1 MAGSPASRMHCRTA
15 RGHSRFLQEK
25 PLASNSINGDD
36 GTPGF
41 GVYLHWPFCAAKC
54 PYCDFNS
61 HVRHKPV
68 DQSEYVTGFLSEMAA
83 MCEETGPRTVTSV
96 FIGGGTPSLME
107 PQTVE
112 ALLNGITKYWGL
124 PDGIEI
130 TMEANPS
137 SVEANRFRAYRK
149 AGINRVSLGVQSLND
164 ADLKFLGRLHNVEEA
179 KIAIGLAR
187 DIFPRL
193 SFDLIYARPKQTLDA
208 WEAELKQA
216 ISYAADHLSLYQL
229 TIEDDTP
236 FQALHRAGKLVI
248 PSDDVAAD
256 LYDVTERVTRDA
268 GLPNYEISNYAVPG
282 AESRHNLTYWRYG
295 DYVGIGP
302 GAHGRFTGDDG
313 FKHVTITERMPER
326 WLDKTRQTGHAI
338 IEREKLD
345 RHQQSDELL
354 LMGLRLVEGLDVP
367 RFEELSGRAL
377 NQEALSNLAMDGLIE
392 PVSNTRLR
400 ATQSG
405 RMVLNSVVASLAG

>member
-1 MAGSPASRMHCRTA
+1 MLT
-15 RGHSRFLQEK
+15 
-25 PLASNSINGDD
+25 SINGDD

-68 DQSEYVTGFLSEMAA
+68 DQSDYVTGFLSEMAA
-83 MCEETGPRTVTSV
+83 MREETGPRNVTSV

-112 ALLNGITKYWGL
+112 ALLNGIAKYWGL
-124 PDGIEI
+124 PEGIEM

-137 SVEANRFRAYRK
+137 SVEATRFRAYRA
-149 AGINRVSLGVQSLND
+149 AGVNRVSLGVQSLND

-193 SFDLIYARPKQTLDA
+193 SFDLIYARPKQTLEA

-248 PSDDVAAD
+248 PSDDLAAD
-256 LYDVTERVTRDA
+256 LYDVTERVTCDA
-268 GLPNYEISNYAVPG
+268 GLPNYEISNYAQPG

-295 DYVGIGP
+295 DYVGVGP
-302 GAHGRFTGDDG
+302 GAHGRFNDADG
-313 FKHVTITERMPER
+313 IKHVTITERMPEH
-326 WLDKTRQTGHAI
+326 WLERTRENGHGI
-338 IEREKLD
+338 VEREALD
-345 RHQQSDELL
+345 RHQQGDELL
-354 LMGLRLVEGLDVP
+354 LMGLRLVEGLDVA
-367 RFEELSGRAL
+367 RFEALSGRGL
-377 NQEALSNLAMDGLIE
+377 NQQTLNNLAMDGLIE